1 MIRATSFATGLL
13 LALAMGAHADTLI
26 LKDGTKIT
34 GRWWSV
40 DAGEV
45 HFLVENSLHHYARA
59 GVSGVTF
66 GDNTPLP
73 PVGPVY
79 TPPTPAPETRAV
91 NLPPAPAPAPSLTPV
106 AAPTRRITEPQE
118 TGTVYFRDGSGGLI
132 PLERSQAAE
141 RRKGS
146 VQYWEMPSAKSP
158 VRVKSAA
165 TLQFV
170 VRLPEG
176 TDVESY
182 SLYPMTTAGGARR
195 TETSGRKN
203 APVTL
208 PFDSKKEGDS
218 KKAGDS
224 KNAGESTYT
233 LTIQDLAA
241 GEYSFSPSGS
251 NDAFCFGVDA
261 STAGR

>member
-1 MIRATSFATGLL
+1 MLRAASFATGVLF
-13 LALAMGAHADTLI
+13 ALAMGAHADTLI

-34 GRWWSV
+34 GRWWSA
-40 DAGEV
+40 DASEV
-45 HFLVENSLHHYARA
+45 HFLVENSLHHYART

-66 GDNTPLP
+66 GENTALP

-79 TPPTPAPETRAV
+79 TPPPTTPETRAV
-91 NLPPAPAPAPSLTPV
+91 TLPPAPTPAPSPTPA
-106 AAPTRRITEPQE
+106 AAPARRITEPQE

-132 PLERSQAAE
+132 PLERNQAAE
-141 RRKGS
+141 KRRGS
-146 VQYWEMPSAKSP
+146 VQYWEMAAAKSP

-176 TDVESY
+176 TDIESY
-182 SLYPMTTAGGARR
+182 SLYPMTTAGAARR

-208 PFDSKKEGDS
+208 PLDS

-224 KNAGESTYT
+224 NKAGESTYT

-251 NDAFCFGVDA
+251 NDAYCFGVDA
-261 STAGR
+261 STASR